1 MTPSK
6 TKRRISV
13 LMVVISL
20 TMLLL
25 DLKYIK
31 YVYAFPHQKLIPV
44 QTQISNLE
52 HLPIWAVKD
61 NISSNT
67 INYRIEI
74 VKGEGTSEILSWK
87 SAERI
92 IKIIAEEPI
101 VAKIQTF
108 YFPGWKAYLNGT
120 EIAVQIESGTG
131 AMLLDIPEGDHML
144 ELKFVDTPVRY
155 YGKLISLLSFVALGF
170 FLLREKIRKSS
181 KLKIHLNI

>member
-25 DLKYIK
+25 DFKYIK

-74 VKGEGTSEILSWK
+74 VKGEGEYEILAWK

-92 IKIIAEEPI
+92 IKIIAEQPI
-101 VAKIQTF
+101 AAKIQTF
-108 YFPGWKAYLNGT
+108 YFPGWKAYLDGS
-120 EIAVQIESGTG
+120 EIKIQIEVESG
-131 AMLLDIPEGDHML
+131 AMLVDIPKGHHKL

-155 YGKLISLLSFVALGF
+155 YGKLITLLSLIAIGC
-170 FLLREKIRKSS
+170 FLLTDKIRQSS
-181 KLKIHLNI
+181 MLKK

>member
-31 YVYAFPHQKLIPV
+31 YVYAFPQQRLIPV
-44 QTQISNLE
+44 QTQNSNLE

-87 SAERI
+87 SAERT
-92 IKIIAEEPI
+92 IKLIAEHPI
-101 VAKIQTF
+101 VVKVQTF
-108 YFPGWKAYLNGT
+108 YFPGWKAYLDGT
-120 EIAVQIESGTG
+120 EIALQIDSATG
-131 AMLLDIPEGDHML
+131 AMLIDIPKGDHML
-144 ELKFVDTPVRY
+144 KLKFVDTPVRY
-155 YGKLISLLSFVALGF
+155 YGKLISLLSFLALGL
-170 FLLREKIRKSS
+170 FLLADKMRKSS
-181 KLKIHLNI
+181 KQIKE